1 MRRRFDFIVLLL
13 PLFFLLFV
21 VSCASV
27 VGPEVD
33 EPESTVEDNRSAK
46 VSDILSPKI
55 TVIVDS
61 INDFA
66 GIDVSSKGDV
76 VWITEEIINNGRF
89 IEINLDLGTIK
100 PLITGLNQ
108 PNEFVVR
115 GSDVYIAGNIGNPV
129 SLMQSDLNT
138 GNTMAIS
145 DELGGGLSG
154 VDINSDLSSAYVV
167 HFGQGFL
174 AHVDIDQSSSS
185 FKNITKIAEGLDT
198 PRAVVI
204 NPDETFAF
212 ITEQNAGRLVK
223 VNIDS
228 DTTGYGEVIVIN
240 FGLNG
245 PRGLTLNKTGDYV
258 YLAEEFGEKLLKINV
273 NSDSAQHGKI
283 ETITEGLILRDVVL
297 SPDEKIALV
306 TDTRLGLVFID
317 LNPESSSYKKIIKNI
332 RAQLDGARGL
342 WINNKQT
349 YAYIVSEFSGELSR
363 VEIDPLS
370 PNYGQVTLIATGLDI
385 PVDLLVDQN
394 ELNAYV
400 AREQSPNRGINAVC
414 RVDLSTGEVFT
425 LTESVGQPVNLC
437 FTNDKKG
444 FYIVDHNGAV
454 HKLSIEDGE
463 LTKGI
468 ITGLKNPYGLGLAPD
483 GETAYITTESAT
495 KVNIPGNLVKANL
508 KSGEVEVLAADIIDG
523 ATSVFINRDGTRAYF
538 TQFGA
543 EDDSTGKLSMVDID
557 PLSPSYLVVTDILT
571 ELFEPHD
578 LFVSEDEHQFYL
590 TLVGGRQLLRVDL
603 E

>member
-1 MRRRFDFIVLLL
+1 MRSRFDFIVLLL
-13 PLFFLLFV
+13 SLFFLLFV

-33 EPESTVEDNRSAK
+33 EPESTVEDNSSAK
-46 VSDILSPKI
+46 VSAILSPKI

-66 GIDVSSKGDV
+66 GIDVSTKGDV
-76 VWITEEIINNGRF
+76 VWITEEIINSGRL

-115 GSDVYIAGNIGNPV
+115 GSDVYIAGNIGHPAR
-129 SLMQSDLNT
+129 LIKLDLNT
-138 GNTMAIS
+138 DKIIAVSNQ
-145 DELGGGLSG
+145 LGGGLSG
-154 VDINSDLSSAYVV
+154 VDVNYDLSSAYVV
-167 HFGQGFL
+167 HFGQGFM
-174 AHVDIDQSSSS
+174 AHVDIDQSSST
-185 FKNITKIAEGLDT
+185 FKKVTKIVKDLDT
-198 PRAVVI
+198 PRAIVI
-204 NPDETFAF
+204 NPTETIAF

-228 DTTGYGEVIVIN
+228 NSTGYGEVRVIN
-240 FGLNG
+240 SGLDG
-245 PRGLTLNKTGDYV
+245 PRGLTLSQAGDYV

-283 ETITEGLILRDVVL
+283 ETIIEGLILRDVVL

-317 LNPESSSYKKIIKNI
+317 LNPESSSYKKIVKNI
-332 RAQLDGARGL
+332 RATLNGARGL

-363 VEIDPLS
+363 VAIDPLS

-385 PVDLLVDQN
+385 PVDLIVDQN

-400 AREQSPNRGINAVC
+400 AREQNHNRKGINSVC
-414 RVDLSTGEVFT
+414 RIDLSTGEVFT
-425 LTESVGQPVNLC
+425 LTEDVGQPVNLC
-437 FTNDKKG
+437 FTNDKKA
-444 FYIVDHNGAV
+444 FYIVDLNGAV

-468 ITGLKNPYGLGLAPD
+468 ITGLKKPYGLGLAPD
-483 GETAYITTESAT
+483 GETAYIATLSAT
-495 KVNIPGNLVKANL
+495 LVKTNL
-508 KSGEVEVLAADIIDG
+508 KSGEVELLAANIIDG

-543 EDDSTGKLSMVDID
+543 EDDNTGKLSMIDID

-578 LFVSEDEHQFYL
+578 LFVSEDENQFYL